1 MIWNPFKATKGRT
14 LVFVCSANM
23 TRSPFFEGYLKKIIR
38 ENPDPSLHDLN
49 IISAGLNARSG
60 GLVNPV
66 IAHVAQL
73 MGFYLGKHKTQ
84 RFSNKIA
91 RTADLALTMETSHKE
106 AILEKYPKLEGK
118 VFTVKEFGNSN
129 GGEIAL
135 DIPDPTGQE
144 VDDFRE
150 FVDDAVSLTGR
161 ILDVLEIQGL
171 P

>member
-1 MIWNPFKATKGRT
+1 MIWNPFKAKRECT

-23 TRSPFFEGYLKKIIR
+23 TRSPFFEGYLKKVIR

-49 IISAGLNARSG
+49 IISAGLNANNG
-60 GLVNPV
+60 GRVNPV

-73 MGFYLGKHKTQ
+73 NGFYLGKHRAQ
-84 RFSNKIA
+84 RFNNKIA
-91 RTADLALTMETSHKE
+91 RTADLLLTMETSHKE

-118 VFTVKEFGNSN
+118 VFTVREFGNNN
-129 GGEIAL
+129 GGEIPL

-144 VDDFRE
+144 VGDFRE
-150 FVDDAVSLTGR
+150 FVEDAITETRR
-161 ILDVLEIQGL
+161 ILNVLEIQGL